1 MEEAMNQ
8 ECVSNTDVPE
18 AKPVSGT
25 YASQFEK
32 SKAQSDIP
40 VATSKQ
46 TSTEFFSHKYK
57 MDYPNRGK
65 AIIINNK
72 TFNAG
77 TGLNVREGMDQDAS
91 ALYNCLSKLKFDVDL
106 KHNRTADE
114 IKATLQKAAKLD
126 HRDNDCFICAILSHG
141 GDGYIWGT
149 DRMIPI
155 NDLIE
160 PFKGNECLS
169 LAGKPKIFFIQ
180 ACHDDMNVGDGKE
193 VEPQFSRLKIPSEA
207 DFLIACSVVPGY
219 YSWRNERN
227 KAKCPSFVQALSDV
241 LEKHG
246 QKMDLLT
253 MMTHVNQIVG
263 KKFQPDTSHPDM
275 NEKKQIPLVTSML
288 TKEVYFTIK

>member
-1 MEEAMNQ
+1 MEEAMSQ

-18 AKPVSGT
+18 AKPVSET
-25 YASQFEK
+25 NASPFGK
-32 SKAQSDIP
+32 SKSQSDIP

-46 TSTEFFSHKYK
+46 TLTELFSHKYK

-77 TGLNVREGMDQDAS
+77 TGLDVREGTDLDAS
-91 ALYNCLSKLKFDVDL
+91 ALDNRLSELGFDVDL
-106 KHNRTADE
+106 KNNLTADK

-155 NDLIE
+155 NDLME
-160 PFKGNECLS
+160 PFKGNKCLS

-180 ACHDDMNVGDGKE
+180 ACHETDMNVGDGKD
-193 VEPQFSRLKIPSEA
+193 VEPQFSCLKIPSEA
-207 DFLIACSVVPGY
+207 DFLIALSVVPDQTALRIRQNRCN
-219 YSWRNERN
+219 S
-227 KAKCPSFVQALSDV
+227 SFTN
-241 LEKHG
+241 
-246 QKMDLLT
+246 DL
-253 MMTHVNQIVG
+253 
-263 KKFQPDTSHPDM
+263 F
-275 NEKKQIPLVTSML
+275 EKKILEYL
-288 TKEVYFTIK
+288 F